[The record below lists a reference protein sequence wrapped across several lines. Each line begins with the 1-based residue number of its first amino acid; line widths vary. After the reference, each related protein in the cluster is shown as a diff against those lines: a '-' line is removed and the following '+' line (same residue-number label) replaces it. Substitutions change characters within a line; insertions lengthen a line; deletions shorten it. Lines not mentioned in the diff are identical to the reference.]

1 MKRLLAIALLAS
13 AAAHAQTPAEL
24 DELYAAQ
31 AALRQA
37 QAVVDAKKEIVV
49 RAETAAVAALN
60 GYLKPSDDRIVALEQ
75 TQSEIVVRFD
85 AIDARDASCRSA
97 TQTALDAAT
106 KATTILGLRSAL
118 LPFLKQCAQP

>member
-37 QAVVDAKKEIVV
+37 QAAFDAKREVV
-49 RAETAAVAALN
+49 IRAEAAAVAAFN
-60 GYLKPSDDRIVALEQ
+60 GYLKPPDDRIVALEQ
-75 TQSEIVVRFD
+75 TQSSIVVRFD
-85 AIDARDASCRSA
+85 AIDARDTSCRAA